1 MLSRNLAVAKKK
13 KQKKK
18 EKKTF
23 FQGTFDPAENGHKIN
38 S

>member
-23 FQGTFDPAENGHKIN
+23 FQGTFDPAENRHKIN